1 MSKERFDIGVHRPVY
16 LWAGPGTVR
25 MNLLKFMD
33 APVDEA
39 VHAEAHTE
47 IGALRMA
54 GEAGFNWAHLMYD
67 WGFPPEIEQEDWD
80 DFRRAVPIY
89 QAAGLQVFGYVQVS
103 NCVYA
108 GSYRDKDW
116 YALDPYGRRF
126 HYYTGRYMTCP
137 SHPEWRA
144 HLREMVKGIIDTG
157 AEGVYFDNPWHGCQP
172 IHFGGAW
179 LGPAGC
185 YCDRCRRAFRVATS
199 LEMPASISPKNDE
212 TSRRYLRW
220 RAGQMTGVIASLG
233 EYARTLRTG
242 VVIGANDYNAVMNP
256 SYVAYGV
263 DLAALAQVQ
272 DVVMIEDFALPRW
285 KSGARGGPATLVN
298 NALTLR
304 TARALVGHT
313 PLSTDPYDQGIGFDP
328 VYPARR
334 FQQGIAEAAACG
346 ATMVVKGTEYVEDGT
361 FTLLTAK
368 QYASQ
373 RAAIGRMHG
382 WLADHAALYRERQN
396 AASVALLHPGDE
408 LWQDWDRLAAPYFAA
423 AQALL
428 AAGIPWRVVTGTD
441 DLSGI
446 NVLLCLGDLPA
457 SVELPDDLHMVPVL
471 DLPGWEPPKPSLL
484 ARNAGLRSR
493 VGSAVGWLF
502 QAYMRWPGV
511 RRLGDGLGLPKLI
524 IHSPHFVLPSPA
536 GQQALLEALGEPRYP
551 RVRAGIPVLAE
562 LWRKGE
568 QWQLHL
574 VNYAREPQEVSVHF
588 GQQVAGCLLLPE
600 VATGPGPSAGFS
612 GADVGLTLDVYA
624 VLEYTS
630 ETSRRK
636 T

>member
-1 MSKERFDIGVHRPVY
+1 
-16 LWAGPGTVR
+16 
-25 MNLLKFMD
+25 MNRLKFMD

-47 IGALRMA
+47 IGAARMA
-54 GEAGFNWAHLMYD
+54 GEARFTWAYLMYD

-80 DFRRAVPIY
+80 DFQRAVPIY

-103 NCVYA
+103 NCVYS
-108 GSYRDKDW
+108 GSFRDKDW
-116 YALDPYGRRF
+116 YALDPKGRRF
-126 HYYTGRYMTCP
+126 HYYTGRYMACP
-137 SHPEWRA
+137 SHPEWQA
-144 HLREMVKGIIDTG
+144 HLRDMVGGIVDAG

-185 YCDRCRRAFRVATS
+185 YCQRCRAAFRESTGQEVPTS
-199 LEMPASISPKNDE
+199 VSPENDE
-212 TSRRYLRW
+212 ASRCYLRW
-220 RAGQMTGVIASLG
+220 RAGQMTGVIAALG
-233 EYARTLRTG
+233 EYARSLRPD

-285 KSGARGGPATLVN
+285 KPGARGGPATLVN

-304 TARALVGHT
+304 TARALVGDT

-346 ATMVVKGTEYVEDGT
+346 ATMVVKGTEYVENGF
-361 FTLLTAK
+361 FTLLTAE

-382 WLADHAALYRERQN
+382 WLADHAALYQERQN

-428 AAGIPWRVVTGTD
+428 AAGVPWRVVCGRD
-441 DLSGI
+441 DLSGLD
-446 NVLLCLGDLPA
+446 VLLCIGQHPPAETLPVGLQLIPLLELPA
-457 SVELPDDLHMVPVL
+457 
-471 DLPGWEPPKPSLL
+471 WEPAGPSLL
-484 ARNAGLRSR
+484 ARQPGLRSV
-493 VGSAVGWLF
+493 VGGAVSWLF
-502 QAYMRWPGV
+502 QAYMRWGGA
-511 RRLGDGLGLPKLI
+511 RRLGDRLGLPQLI
-524 IHSPHFVLPSPA
+524 IQSPHFVLPSPA
-536 GQQALLEALGEPRYP
+536 RLQSLLAAMGELPCP
-551 RVRAGIPVLAE
+551 RVEAGIPVLAE

-574 VNYAREPQEVSVHF
+574 MNYGPDPQAVTVDF
-588 GQQVAGCLLLPE
+588 GQPVAGWLLSPDGTDNSE
-600 VATGPGPSAGFS
+600 ETAAVVRIGG
-612 GADVGLTLDVYA
+612 VGIKLTLDVYA
-624 VLEYTS
+624 VLEYTVEES
-630 ETSRRK
+630 EAPSGRAT
-636 T
+636 